1 MDVLE
6 NGMFALANAML
17 TRKIHCVRSQVKF
30 LLLIRLCAIKVAY
43 PSLPFLSPPLS
54 LLKCITQ
61 PSGRRRPNGKR
72 TMHDDLYT
80 DMKITV

>member
-1 MDVLE
+1 MIDPRRKKKKKMDVPE

-43 PSLPFLSPPLS
+43 PSLPSHS
-54 LLKCITQ
+54 LF
-61 PSGRRRPNGKR
+61 
-72 TMHDDLYT
+72 
-80 DMKITV
+80 